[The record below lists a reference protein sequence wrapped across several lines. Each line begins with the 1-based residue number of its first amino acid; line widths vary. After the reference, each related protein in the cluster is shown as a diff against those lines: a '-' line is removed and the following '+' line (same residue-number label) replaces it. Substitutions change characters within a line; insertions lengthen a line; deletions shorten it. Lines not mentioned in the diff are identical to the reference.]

1 MTDTA
6 DGESDAPRAAG
17 GAATPR
23 ADDESAGLRTD
34 GGTDAPRTD
43 VESDVPRTD
52 GESGGLRTDGGTETS
67 QTDGGAVA
75 ERRTV
80 GRATELSALD
90 RTAYALFA
98 RHADGARHERD
109 RRRYRGAAFDV
120 FLARVYGLSWL
131 VAVAVG
137 GLGAVVGSLVG
148 SVGPVPGVAVVV
160 LAGVVC
166 GAVAKHGTIRAAS
179 VALRVQ
185 AATRRSRIRRTLP
198 GAAQYLHALSSGAD
212 DARTMLRRVAETD
225 AYGETARAIRAALHT
240 AELTGSLRRGLERVA
255 RETPA
260 SQTLGPFLRKF
271 REHAQQG
278 EDALAEYLRLESRML
293 THRRERARDRNAD
306 AMELVGELF
315 VVLLVLPALLVVV
328 VTVMSVLAPGL
339 SRPIPTPFGSVTGRA
354 LAAYG
359 SAAFVLAAGAGGA
372 TVVQGLRP
380 THRRDGYDRPGGVAT
395 VLSAGRNP
403 ASATIVVAPAAVAVA
418 VAAWLVGTDAV
429 NAVLAGYV
437 AFGVPVGAVAW
448 RRARIDD
455 AKDRRLADF
464 VHGVSGHV
472 GLGRPLSRAVTL
484 VARDVN
490 LGPLDGDVADLAF
503 NLRTPRRGADTQT
516 AALARFRERVGTPLA
531 AQTVGLL
538 TGALDAGSDTDAVF
552 ETLRTEVGRLHHQKR
567 ALRANMLVYVAVGW
581 TTALLVVGIVL
592 AVDTQVID
600 SFTQLSQL
608 SGTEG
613 FSLDAG
619 AVQPDRARERF
630 YLVTQ
635 ATVIASGWFAG
646 AADRGWYAA
655 LLHSGALVAIT
666 GVAFWGVGA

>member
-1 MTDTA
+1 MTDESSDPAGSRLGGSVARSDGGTTPEAVVRPDGGTTRATTTPPSGEQPGDGTTRGPTA
-6 DGESDAPRAAG
+6 DG
-17 GAATPR
+17 
-23 ADDESAGLRTD
+23 
-34 GGTDAPRTD
+34 
-43 VESDVPRTD
+43 
-52 GESGGLRTDGGTETS
+52 
-67 QTDGGAVA
+67 
-75 ERRTV
+75 
-80 GRATELSALD
+80 LSPLD
-90 RTAYALFA
+90 RAVYALFA
-98 RHADGARHERD
+98 RHADRDRHERT
-109 RRRYRGAAFDV
+109 RRLFRGAFDV

-131 VAVAVG
+131 V
-137 GLGAVVGSLVG
+137 GLAVG
-148 SVGPVPGVAVVV
+148 SVAAVVASVASVGPLPTPVVAGASGLACGVA
-160 LAGVVC
+160 
-166 GAVAKHGTIRAAS
+166 AKAGTIRAAGA
-179 VALRVQ
+179 VVRVR
-185 AATRRSRIRRTLP
+185 ATARRSRIRRTLP

-212 DARTMLRRVAETD
+212 DARTMLRRVAATD
-225 AYGETARAIRAALHT
+225 AYGETARAVRDALHT

-255 RETPA
+255 RDTPA
-260 SQTLGPFLRKF
+260 SQTLAPFLLKF

-339 SRPIPTPFGSVTGRA
+339 SRPIPTPAGNVTGRE
-354 LAAYG
+354 AAVYG

-380 THRRDGYDRPGGVAT
+380 ARDGYERPGGLVTPLTA
-395 VLSAGRNP
+395 VRNP
-403 ASATIVVAPAAVAVA
+403 ASAAVVCALPAAAVALGAWTAGVEPA
-418 VAAWLVGTDAV
+418 NAA
-429 NAVLAGYV
+429 LAGYV
-437 AFGVPVGAVAW
+437 AFTVPVGSVAW

-464 VHGVSGHV
+464 VHAVSGHV
-472 GLGRPLSRAVTL
+472 GLGRPLSRAVEL
-484 VARDVN
+484 VARDVD

-503 NLRTPRRGADTQT
+503 NLRTDRRDDHTQT
-516 AALARFRERVGTPLA
+516 AALAQFRERVGTPLA

-538 TGALDAGSDTDAVF
+538 TGALNAGSDTDAVF

-581 TTALLVVGIVL
+581 TTALLVAGIVL
-592 AVDTQVID
+592 AVQTQVVEQ
-600 SFTQLSQL
+600 FTQLSEL
-608 SGTEG
+608 STTGG

-619 AVQPDRARERF
+619 AIRPARARDRF

-655 LLHSGALVAIT
+655 ALHSGVLVAIT
-666 GVAFWGVGA
+666 GLAWEVVV